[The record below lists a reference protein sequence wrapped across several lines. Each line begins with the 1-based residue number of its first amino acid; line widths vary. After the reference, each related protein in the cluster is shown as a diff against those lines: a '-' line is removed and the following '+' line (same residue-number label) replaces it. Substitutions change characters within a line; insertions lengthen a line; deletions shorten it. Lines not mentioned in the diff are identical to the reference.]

1 MLNLHSGYARNIKT
15 IDRLLRDAHRR
26 RRSMSRMKPADPSAD

>member
-26 RRSMSRMKPADPSAD
+26 RSMSPADPSAD

>member
-26 RRSMSRMKPADPSAD
+26 RSTGQMKLADPSAD